1 MVDLASRKYGMQI
14 GNYKVTKLDRRYNG
28 CENFKFM
35 VEPFIKFT
43 AQANNTKAELFSD
56 MRVWCW
62 QQWGPAC
69 ELHLRRNLPNVW
81 CWESEY
87 GKMRIYVRDDL
98 ELALIT
104 MAFAGG

>member
-1 MVDLASRKYGMQI
+1 MQI
-14 GNYKVTKLDRRYNG
+14 GNFKVTKLDRRYNG
-28 CENFKFM
+28 HENFRFM
-35 VEPFIKFT
+35 AEPFLTTFT
-43 AQANNTKAELFSD
+43 VRSGNAKAELFSD

-87 GKMRIYVRDDL
+87 NKLRIYLKGDT
-98 ELALIT
+98 ELALVAI
-104 MAFAGG
+104 AFTGG